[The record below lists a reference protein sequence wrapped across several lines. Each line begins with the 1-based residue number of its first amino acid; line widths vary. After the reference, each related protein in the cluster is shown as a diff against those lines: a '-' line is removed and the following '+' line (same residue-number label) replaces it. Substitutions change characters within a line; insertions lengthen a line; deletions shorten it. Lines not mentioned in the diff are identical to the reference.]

1 MTQDIDEVK
10 KRLKQAEKERI
21 AKGFI
26 CHLCGAVMGR
36 ASKYYHLRTFHQG
49 SVLKTENL
57 NKSAYFDWPQLLL
70 KFVSSVST
78 QFE

>member
-1 MTQDIDEVK
+1 MK

-49 SVLKTENL
+49 GVLERVNLTYLPKPKTSHINSDE
-57 NKSAYFDWPQLLL
+57 D
-70 KFVSSVST
+70 
-78 QFE
+78 